1 MEYFCAIC
9 IYCFLMSRKSIASRL
24 IGHCMYT
31 GQVCLCVTCV
41 TWCRCCSWCR
51 CIITTFRDCCETSR
65 NEISVR
71 LRRALNAISHYGH
84 NLQCVCYFMTRNC
97 MQHVPLMWATHTC
110 AHVCYRA
117 CGTQT
122 YVAQGLRILL
132 VLTSTL
138 RPLVMGK
145 TFIAGFSLGV

>member
-24 IGHCMYT
+24 IGHYMDT
-31 GQVCLCVTCV
+31 GKCLSVCVRVYLCGLTTC
-41 TWCRCCSWCR
+41 CRFC
-51 CIITTFRDCCETSR
+51 CIITTFRDFCETSR
-65 NEISVR
+65 NEFSVR
-71 LRRALNAISHYGH
+71 LRRSLNAISHYGH

-97 MQHVPLMWATHTC
+97 LQHVPLMWTRYIYMHTC
-110 AHVCYRA
+110 TAYMPTPSV
-117 CGTQT
+117 
-122 YVAQGLRILL
+122 RILL

-138 RPLVMGK
+138 RPLVMAK